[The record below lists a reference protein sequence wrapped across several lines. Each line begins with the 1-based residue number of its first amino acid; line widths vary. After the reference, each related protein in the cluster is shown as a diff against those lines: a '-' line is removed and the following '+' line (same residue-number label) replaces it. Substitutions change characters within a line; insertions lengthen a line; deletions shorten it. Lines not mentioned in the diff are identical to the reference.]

1 MAENKPTAR
10 IQKFISLTIGINSYS
25 GHVSACA
32 FVPATAV
39 VTWQGGSPDA
49 LLSANASPTWTVTMA
64 VLQDWENPGSLSNFL
79 LANEGEV
86 AEITYKPHADGD
98 FSLTSDITI
107 VAPMIGG
114 PVNAFNE
121 SAMTFGSST
130 PIPTFP
136 AAAV

>member
-10 IQKFISLTIGINSYS
+10 IQKFITLTIGTNSYS

-39 VTWQGGSPDA
+39 VTWQGGSPDG

-64 VLQDWENPGSLSNFL
+64 VIQDWENAGSLSNFL
-79 LANEGEV
+79 LANEGLV
-86 AEITYKPHADGD
+86 ADITYKPHSDGV
-98 FSLTSDITI
+98 FTLTSEITL
-107 VAPMIGG
+107 VAPTIGG

-121 SAMTFGSST
+121 SSMTFGSST

-136 AAAV
+136 VAAV